1 MIDEKVLEVQN
12 WLNATYK
19 DNASWVI
26 IDADGYTGA
35 KTVKGLIRAL
45 QIELNT
51 TADGIMGKGTKN
63 LFNARFPNGL
73 SEQTYS
79 RSTDENIVY
88 IIQGGFYC
96 RGIDPVTFDG
106 YFGEPLTE
114 AVKIMQ
120 EQIGLDNWTGV
131 ANAKIIEA
139 ILTTDAFMLVANGT
153 EEIRN
158 MQKTL
163 NRKYGEY
170 LDKYIP
176 TNGIYERQT
185 NKAFI
190 IAIQVEVGTTIDG
203 IWGDNTMNKCP
214 TLMVGST
221 NKNMI
226 YLLQYLV
233 FCNGYN
239 PNGFDGLYGN
249 GLKNAV
255 TQFQEFCM
263 LDADGICGK
272 QTWASLVVS
281 CGDKNR
287 ETNACDTRFEITN
300 DMAKLLKKNG
310 YIYVGRYLTGG
321 NYKELREGEVE
332 RILEEGLQLFPIFQ
346 ENGTEASS
354 FSYEIGK
361 ENAKVA
367 LYSAR
372 DKGMP
377 NGTTIY
383 FAVDYD
389 AIDQE
394 VTEHI
399 IPYFQGVKEIMQDT
413 EYKIG
418 VYGARNICTRVSGYN
433 LASTSFVSDMS
444 TGFSGNVGYKLP
456 SNWNFDQIS
465 NITISDPTY
474 GSLEIDKDIY
484 REIAQTV
491 SRTTINGKTHNLLEN
506 LYNCAVEVN
515 NNDDILSANRNVLDF
530 LRGKYTGGAWDIVA
544 GTPNNTYIDKVRS
557 RYPTLKVENIQTDCI
572 NTKIGI
578 DHFALSAKVCIN
590 PLPGIIAEVQDY
602 SSWAGDLVQLAAK
615 MQEVY
620 EKNNH
625 IFTEDEMYAL
635 IGCNDDAYAQSL
647 GFVDAKSSG
656 FSLEDFYQDLDAY
669 IFANKLGEEKIYDI
683 YRDLYLKEKFGDV
696 NRANLFYEHLNK
708 DGYSGTKYQILYA
721 IAYHYTHKP
730 PIFGDIFEGM
740 FGYFDENLWGDT
752 LAKSF
757 AKKITDMMEY

>member
-1 MIDEKVLEVQN
+1 MIDEKVLEVQK
-12 WLNATYK
+12 WLNVTYK

-26 IDADGYTGA
+26 IDEDGYTGA
-35 KTVKGLIRAL
+35 GTVKGLIRAL

-63 LFNARFPNGL
+63 LFNTRFPNGL

-79 RSTDENIVY
+79 SSTDENIVY

-114 AVKIMQ
+114 AVEIMQ
-120 EQIGLDNWTGV
+120 EQIGLENLTGV
-131 ANAKIIEA
+131 VNAKIIEA
-139 ILTTDAFMLVANGT
+139 ILTTDAFTLIVNGS
-153 EEIRN
+153 EEIRSI
-158 MQKTL
+158 QKNL
-163 NRKYGEY
+163 NKKYGEH

-190 IAIQVEVGTTIDG
+190 IAIQVEVGTTVDG

-221 NKNMI
+221 NRNMI

-281 CGDKNR
+281 CGDRNR
-287 ETNACDTRFEITN
+287 ETNACDTRFEITS
-300 DMAKLLKKNG
+300 DRAKLLKKNG
-310 YIYVGRYLTGG
+310 YIFVGRYLTGG
-321 NYKELREGEVE
+321 DFKELREGEAE

-346 ENGTEASS
+346 ENARQASD
-354 FSYEIGK
+354 FSYAKGK
-361 ENAKVA
+361 QDAESA
-367 LYSAR
+367 LYAAR
-372 DKGMP
+372 EKGMP
-377 NGTTIY
+377 NRTTIY

-399 IPYFQGVKEIMQDT
+399 IPYFQGVKEILQDT
-413 EYKIG
+413 EYKVGI
-418 VYGARNICTRVSGYN
+418 YGARNICRRVSENN
-433 LASTSFVSDMS
+433 LASSSFVSDMS
-444 TGFSGNVGYKLP
+444 TGFSGNIGYKLP

-465 NITISDPTY
+465 NITSLDSAY
-474 GSLEIDKDIY
+474 GSLEIDKDVY
-484 REIAQTV
+484 RAIAETV
-491 SRTTINGKTHNLLEN
+491 YRTTINGKTHNQLVN

-515 NNDDILSANRNVLDF
+515 NNDNILSANRNVLDF
-530 LRGKYTGGAWDIVA
+530 LRGKYTGGKWDVVA
-544 GTPNNTYIDKVRS
+544 GTPNSTYINKVKND
-557 RYPTLKVENIQTDCI
+557 YPTLQVENIQTDCRDV
-572 NTKIGI
+572 KMGI

-590 PLPGIIAEVQDY
+590 PLPGIVAEIKDY
-602 SSWAGDLVQLAAK
+602 SSWAGDLVQLAAE
-615 MQEVY
+615 MQKVY
-620 EKNNH
+620 QQNNH
-625 IFTEDEMYAL
+625 IFTEEEIYNL
-635 IGCNDDAYAQSL
+635 IGCNDDAYAVSL
-647 GFVDAKSSG
+647 GFSDAESSG

-683 YRDLYLKEKFGDV
+683 YRDLYLKENYSNT
-696 NRANLFYEHLNK
+696 NRANLFYEYLNK

-721 IAYHYTHKP
+721 IAYYYTHKP
-730 PIFGDIFEGM
+730 PIFGNIFEEM
-740 FGYFDENLWGDT
+740 FGYFDENLWGDK
-752 LAKSF
+752 LAKAF
-757 AKKITDMMEY
+757 AKKITDMME